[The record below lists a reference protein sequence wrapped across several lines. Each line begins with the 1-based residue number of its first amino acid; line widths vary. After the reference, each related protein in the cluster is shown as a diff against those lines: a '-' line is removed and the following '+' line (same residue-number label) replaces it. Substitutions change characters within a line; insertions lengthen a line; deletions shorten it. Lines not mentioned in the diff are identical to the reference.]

1 MGGRRLGAFER
12 VCGLRT
18 RLSPGTRA
26 VLPVPT
32 STQLSVSLVIRLFVC
47 LSLPVLPLLC
57 PPSSL
62 GPCPSPC
69 PSLALS
75 LASASFGT
83 APCPQGEQ
91 GRPHSPSL
99 DGSSREAC
107 HLLPSQSPVL
117 FWTSAPSSAL
127 SGPDS
132 CPGLCSSVPPSGHGC
147 LLPGVPFPQ
156 PQPWLPFTL
165 ASLMSPQPRITL
177 GGWPPAGD
185 WLKMDPCLGCFQ
197 NSLG

>member
-18 RLSPGTRA
+18 RLSPGASA
-26 VLPVPT
+26 VLPAPHVPT
-32 STQLSVSLVIRLFVC
+32 STQLSVSLVI
-47 LSLPVLPLLC
+47 LSLCRSLC
-57 PPSSL
+57 P
-62 GPCPSPC
+62 CPLC
-69 PSLALS
+69 PSLVLS

-83 APCPQGEQ
+83 APCPRGEQ

-107 HLLPSQSPVL
+107 HLLLSQSPVL
-117 FWTSAPSSAL
+117 FWTSASSSAL

-132 CPGLCSSVPPSGHGC
+132 CPGLCSSAPPSVHGC

-165 ASLMSPQPRITL
+165 ASIMSPQPRITL

-185 WLKMDPCLGCFQ
+185 
-197 NSLG
+197 

>member
-1 MGGRRLGAFER
+1 M
-12 VCGLRT
+12 
-18 RLSPGTRA
+18 LSSP
-26 VLPVPT
+26 PPT
-32 STQLSVSLVIRLFVC
+32 SQPLPSSLFLLSFCLFVC

-62 GPCPSPC
+62 CPCPLC
-69 PSLALS
+69 PSLVLS

-83 APCPQGEQ
+83 APCPRGEQ

-107 HLLPSQSPVL
+107 HLLLSQSPVL
-117 FWTSAPSSAL
+117 FWTSASSSAL

-132 CPGLCSSVPPSGHGC
+132 CPGLCSSAPPSVHGC

-165 ASLMSPQPRITL
+165 ASIMSPQPRITL

-185 WLKMDPCLGCFQ
+185 
-197 NSLG
+197 